1 MDYLDSLKPGN
12 RLRRVGGAGEWELAV
27 SPAARWRAAPNDQ
40 TLLTYRAGV
49 AAIGRRSSELRLRA
63 RATERERSTG
73 SRLAASAERDTERQR
88 WCHRAQAE
96 TTEQANRS

>member
-40 TLLTYRAGV
+40 TLLT
-49 AAIGRRSSELRLRA
+49 
-63 RATERERSTG
+63 
-73 SRLAASAERDTERQR
+73 D
-88 WCHRAQAE
+88 
-96 TTEQANRS
+96 